1 MCKSCAFFGG
11 WGKWGA
17 SKCNPKWEKSPRRYF
32 PLLLQPGQPIFPPVF
47 SSWQQLACLNRNL
60 TWSLFSAT
68 VFCGPHYNAQVF
80 GSPIYKYKW
89 HIYRIVHTRPRGDL
103 WTSHLLDLPFFV
115 WTRLYKWERTSHT
128 QSEYPHVAH
137 RPRVGTTG
145 QSLLGYGH
153 ALLGIVWYCVGI
165 VWYCMGMLFLG
176 MDMAWWAEFGQEAA
190 MLIHAP
196 APECLLLIME
206 TSNWPASHY
215 WYGTSLP
222 AHQYAKIGNNC
233 K

>member
-1 MCKSCAFFGG
+1 M
-11 WGKWGA
+11 GKKPETLFSPFAA
-17 SKCNPKWEKSPRRYF
+17 SRPYF
-32 PLLLQPGQPIFPPVF
+32 PVF

-60 TWSLFSAT
+60 TWSLLSAT

-80 GSPIYKYKW
+80 RSPIYKYKW
-89 HIYRIVHTRPRGDL
+89 HIYCIVHTRPRGDL

-137 RPRVGTTG
+137 RPRVGTNLCSAMG
-145 QSLLGYGH
+145 MLC
-153 ALLGIVWYCVGI
+153 LGIVWYCT
-165 VWYCMGMLFLG
+165 GMLFLG
-176 MDMAWWAEFGQEAA
+176 GIDMAWWAEFGQEAA